1 MKLQQKISQ
10 WLKTQCEA
18 FTPKQRK
25 VLLWVLLVSYTL
37 LTLWVVVKVFVTA

>member
-1 MKLQQKISQ
+1 MKRQQKISQ

-18 FTPKQRK
+18 LTPKQQR

-37 LTLWVVVKVFVTA
+37 LTLWVVVEVFVTS